1 VARATAEGGPGNG
14 ERLTFVYDGSR
25 VQPSGLVGEIVLPA
39 EADAPVT
46 QFARTP
52 YAAGFS
58 RADVDFVL
66 TTVHV
71 LWGERPSDRLGEI
84 TAFAEWMKRWAE
96 QPDDWNRNLLVLGD
110 FNLDRRGDPLFAA
123 FLSTGLWPPAELDHV
138 PRTVFD
144 NDKENH
150 FYDQIAWFS
159 DTTQPGPPS
168 LLQGMTYSR
177 HGGSF
182 DFVPLAFQDLTT
194 MQLSW
199 RISDHYPLWVEF
211 TL

>member
-1 VARATAEGGPGNG
+1 
-14 ERLTFVYDGSR
+14 
-25 VQPSGLVGEIVLPA
+25 
-39 EADAPVT
+39 
-46 QFARTP
+46 
-52 YAAGFS
+52 
-58 RADVDFVL
+58 
-66 TTVHV
+66 
-71 LWGERPSDRLGEI
+71 
-84 TAFAEWMKRWAE
+84 M
-96 QPDDWNRNLLVLGD
+96 
-110 FNLDRRGDPLFAA
+110 
-123 FLSTGLWPPAELDHV
+123 

-144 NDKENH
+144 NDKEHH

-159 DTTQPGPPS
+159 DTSQPGPPS
-168 LLQGMTYSR
+168 LLEGLTYTR